1 MVKSFYHRVLN
12 TLLLLSTV
20 GIGIILLVQ
29 WDHQERLLI
38 ENRRSTQAKRVEG
51 QSNSNPTKGTLWS
64 LSAVSGLLEP
74 DFSKW
79 VDSSVKPGGTLKG
92 LIQADPKGFNYLIEN
107 SVDVSNIEQYNMT
120 SLVMR
125 HKEDVT
131 RYAPGF
137 ATFLDRSP
145 DFLTYRYRLR
155 PDIFWHT
162 PALDDD
168 EELVWLTNGESCRE
182 VGARTAAYLKKNIS
196 AYRDVELKDD
206 RHWVNGRCRTTAHDV
221 MFWLRLLMNPQ
232 VGGAASSRSYFADL
246 DLENSRV
253 TGDFSLEIRFHN
265 KKYKNDMI
273 AKWLSATPEF
283 LYAYDNSGERFEA
296 PVLGKRFSEH
306 WYNPRAIGNGPY
318 RFVEFVPG
326 THLVLEKDP
335 WFPLGGNAFD
345 KLVFK
350 VVKDQVQHPL
360 MLMKSAAAQSEKE
373 NDGVH
378 VTSLSPQSFRQ
389 VMKKTEKNTPFHDGS
404 IQHSYFWSYGY
415 SYIGWN
421 ADKAFFADK
430 RVRRAMGLSLKAEEI
445 LTEIRFGLGERV
457 TGPISPGLPHYDET
471 LPALPYDLEQAGALL
486 DAAGWRDTN
495 GNGIRDKRIDGRRL
509 EFEFTFNIVANPVHQ
524 DTAEVLKESL
534 REIGVKCNLKAM
546 EWANFQKE
554 PS

>member
-1 MVKSFYHRVLN
+1 
-12 TLLLLSTV
+12 
-20 GIGIILLVQ
+20 
-29 WDHQERLLI
+29 
-38 ENRRSTQAKRVEG
+38 
-51 QSNSNPTKGTLWS
+51 
-64 LSAVSGLLEP
+64 
-74 DFSKW
+74 
-79 VDSSVKPGGTLKG
+79 
-92 LIQADPKGFNYLIEN
+92 
-107 SVDVSNIEQYNMT
+107 
-120 SLVMR
+120 
-125 HKEDVT
+125 
-131 RYAPGF
+131 
-137 ATFLDRSP
+137 
-145 DFLTYRYRLR
+145 
-155 PDIFWHT
+155 
-162 PALDDD
+162 
-168 EELVWLTNGESCRE
+168 
-182 VGARTAAYLKKNIS
+182 
-196 AYRDVELKDD
+196 
-206 RHWVNGRCRTTAHDV
+206 

-283 LYAYDNSGERFEA
+283 LYAYDKSGERFEA

-326 THLVLEKDP
+326 THLVLEKGP

-445 LTEIRFGLGERV
+445 LTKSGLDLGNESQDQSLPGCLITMKHCRHSHTILSKLARCSMPPVGAIQMGMASEINVSMVDDSNLNSHSISLQTLCIRTQQKSSKSLFGKSV
-457 TGPISPGLPHYDET
+457 
-471 LPALPYDLEQAGALL
+471 
-486 DAAGWRDTN
+486 
-495 GNGIRDKRIDGRRL
+495 
-509 EFEFTFNIVANPVHQ
+509 
-524 DTAEVLKESL
+524 
-534 REIGVKCNLKAM
+534 
-546 EWANFQKE
+546 
-554 PS
+554 